1 MILLAQYVPRSHTPT
16 AQRDIGLDQFWP
28 WPDGFR
34 ALQSVIELSQPLRSP
49 PGQPGTKAQLCHS
62 DEGDQCRPALDER
75 LIRLS
80 EWPRP
85 AG

>member
-1 MILLAQYVPRSHTPT
+1 MILLAQCVPRSHTPT

-28 WPDGFR
+28 GPDGFR
-34 ALQSVIELSQPLRSP
+34 SLQLVIELSQPLRSP
-49 PGQPGTKAQLCHS
+49 RGQPGTKPQLCHG
-62 DEGDQCRPALDER
+62 DEEDQCRPALDER

-80 EWPRP
+80 ERPRP